1 MFGKLAAAGLPD
13 LGGGSASPTA
23 HTPASRLTGRT
34 GLSGPR
40 PLVAPRTYEDLR
52 SATRPADRLSNSP
65 TPTPAPEVDAST
77 SVLLGHVAS
86 VSGAQISA
94 VLRSV
99 PAAEQSTI
107 DQHIRLGTLVRIRIP
122 SATVYGVITGLDTD
136 REPIDGSSVGRRMIT
151 VGLIG
156 ELASGAL
163 GRRASFQRGVSGYPV
178 PGEAIESATAADRRH
193 VYAPP
198 TTASVKIG
206 SVWEDQSIP
215 ALVATDDLLAKHFA
229 VLGSTG
235 SGKSCTTTLLLRAI
249 LQAHPNAH
257 SVLMDPHGEYARAFG
272 DLAEIVN
279 TDNLQLPYWALN
291 FEEICQLL
299 VSGTDPG
306 ECDAQIGILRTAIVQ
321 AKRKHPGGG
330 ENHAQLTVDTPV
342 PYHLADLIKTI
353 EDGSGKLDKPDKA
366 TPYLRLKARIES
378 LQNDRRY
385 GFMFSRMM
393 GRDSLPE
400 IMSRILR
407 IPVGNRPMSIVD
419 LSGVPSEI
427 VDVVVSLLARIIFD
441 FAVWS
446 AKPLAVPV
454 LLVCEE
460 AHRYIP
466 ADGQPG
472 FAATRQAL
480 SRIAKEGRKY
490 GVSLGLVT
498 QRPSELSP
506 SVLSQCGTIFAL
518 RLGNERD
525 QDFVV
530 RALPE
535 TSRHLVGMLPGLR
548 PQEAIVIGEGVTVP
562 TRVRFDDLA
571 SDQQPRSESAEF
583 SDRWEHDREGDSF
596 VAQTV
601 RRWRLQER

>member
-1 MFGKLAAAGLPD
+1 MLGKSVLADEQEFGTAAPEAAPRLGANRLLA
-13 LGGGSASPTA
+13 GGIRSVV
-23 HTPASRLTGRT
+23 PA
-34 GLSGPR
+34 
-40 PLVAPRTYEDLR
+40 RTYEDLR
-52 SATRPADRLSNSP
+52 AGARLGDRVNSP
-65 TPTPAPEVDAST
+65 LRPETETTEAV
-77 SVLLGHVAS
+77 VLGHVVS
-86 VSGAQISA
+86 VSGALITA
-94 VLRSV
+94 ALRNV
-99 PAAEQSTI
+99 AAEEQAEIDKGIRMGAMVKIALPATTVFGTVNALTTEYGDLGGEVVARRLVTI
-107 DQHIRLGTLVRIRIP
+107 
-122 SATVYGVITGLDTD
+122 
-136 REPIDGSSVGRRMIT
+136 
-151 VGLIG
+151 GLIG
-156 ELASGAL
+156 ESTEVGPA
-163 GRRASFQRGVSGYPV
+163 RRMQFRRGVSMYPV
-178 PGEAIESATAADRRH
+178 LGDAVCTVRASDRKQ

-198 TTASVKIG
+198 GSASVRIG
-206 SVWEDQSIP
+206 SVWDDQTLP

-229 VLGSTG
+229 ILGSTG

-249 LQAHPNAH
+249 LGAHPNAH
-257 SVLMDPHGEYARAFG
+257 AVLLDPHGEYAQAFR
-272 DLAEIVN
+272 DMAEVVN
-279 TDNLQLPYWALN
+279 TDNLQLPYWILN
-291 FEEICQLL
+291 FEEICELL
-299 VSGTDPG
+299 VSGTEPG
-306 ECDAQIGILRTAIVQ
+306 EADAQVSILRSAIVQ
-321 AKRKHPGGG
+321 AKRKHTG
-330 ENHAQLTVDTPV
+330 AIDQQTQLTVDTPV

-407 IPVGNRPMSIVD
+407 IPVANRPLSIVD

-427 VDVVVSLLARIIFD
+427 VDVVVSLLSRIIFD
-441 FAVWS
+441 FAVWA
-446 AKPLAVPV
+446 AKPLGVPI

-490 GVSLGLVT
+490 GVSLCLIT

-506 SVLSQCGTIFAL
+506 SVLSQCGTVFAL

-525 QDFVV
+525 QEFVV

-535 TSRHLVGMLPGLR
+535 TSRHLVGLLPGLR
-548 PQEAIVIGEGVTVP
+548 PQEAVVIGEGVTVP
-562 TRVRFDDLA
+562 TRVKFDDLPPEH
-571 SDQQPRSESAEF
+571 QPRSESAAF
-583 SDRWEHDREGDSF
+583 SDSWQHDKEGESF
-596 VAQTV
+596 VVQTV
-601 RRWRLQER
+601 RRWRAQER